1 MALRIPRGYAV
12 NRPYFREVSEG
23 VRPNSQA
30 APRLPHTGLAH
41 VRVDEVHHD
50 PIVID
55 AGTII
60 GIVTGLTGAAGASG
74 QFGVFSPGTSG
85 SFVPA
90 MLRTTAA
97 PVTNSATSIDSQMLV
112 NLGSTEATTTWGMAG
127 ATGALLVGEVKPIGV
142 VSQPVYS
149 SYLTTAFTNYKRQ
162 HSLGFVTQY
171 VIQVPATNIEEVD
184 VNAGDLVML
193 GSGFHHGIGT
203 TDAYNAQRQAGRYAK
218 YDSSVYKATERIV
231 GRCLKKTFLG
241 TGGSST
247 ATGDLLLN
255 KLSDFTAST
264 DLAAEFAGLERVQTV
279 PGLAGLSGSETKG
292 VPSFLLGA
300 RADANK
306 RYWALTIL
314 VKM

>member
-60 GIVTGLTGAAGASG
+60 GVVTGLTGGATG
-74 QFGVFSPGTSG
+74 QFGVFSAGASG

-90 MLRTTAA
+90 MMRTSTT
-97 PVTNSATSIDSQMLV
+97 PVTNLATARDSQMLI
-112 NLGSTEATTTWGMAG
+112 NLGSSEATTTWGMAG
-127 ATGALLVGEVKPIGV
+127 ASGALLIGEVKPIGV

-184 VNAGDLVML
+184 INAGDLVML
-193 GSGFHHGIGT
+193 GSGFHYGIGT
-203 TDAYNAQRQAGRYAK
+203 TDFYDNQRQAGRYAK
-218 YDSSVYKATERIV
+218 FDSTAYKAQERII
-231 GRCLKKTFLG
+231 GRCLKKTFIG
-241 TGGSST
+241 TGSSV
-247 ATGDLLLN
+247 ATGGLLKDN
-255 KLSDFTAST
+255 LSDFTAAS

-279 PGLAGLSGSETKG
+279 PGLTLSGAETKG
-292 VPSFLLGA
+292 VPTFLLGA

-314 VKM
+314 VRM